1 MKKDNGVSF
10 IDVKVTYKHD
20 KFTTSFYHKPTV
32 SRRHTH
38 FTVFYHP
45 HTKCAWFIYCY
56 VNVSGFAQTGLGFI

>member
-38 FTVFYHP
+38 FTVFTIH
-45 HTKCAWFIYCY
+45 IQ
-56 VNVSGFAQTGLGFI
+56 NVHDSYIAM

>member
-32 SRRHTH
+32 SRRH
-38 FTVFYHP
+38 FTVVILQFFTIH
-45 HTKCAWFIYCY
+45 IQ
-56 VNVSGFAQTGLGFI
+56 NVHDSYIAM